1 MFLHLACWNTITTNK
16 MTTIYNPKTLLRL
29 YDASGTYLSTAVVL
43 NNGDVLEVK
52 NSDGKE
58 KGQYA
63 SAESW
68 QETRPDSK
76 LNIDDTNASKI
87 APIRHKD
94 KFGFVDQYGSRW
106 TQWLLNMMYEGTPHL
121 LEKEEVVTAY
131 NNLTNLLAR
140 HSAHICPYTYSK
152 SGRHLKYYE
161 YNLVCDS
168 TAWCGLPVYW
178 KGAPPVGDVEI
189 MKGLIDAYKVLYNLV
204 GKDVRAYMKKMSD
217 IAQATSDLKYYNK
230 LSYKTGYRIRRIQR
244 DLECFQTK
252 MIEFNKK
259 IEELKKIINS

>member
-1 MFLHLACWNTITTNK
+1 
-16 MTTIYNPKTLLRL
+16 MTTYAPKTLLRL
-29 YDASGTYLSTAVVL
+29 YKTDNTYVCTAVVL
-43 NNGDVLEVK
+43 NTGQVYEVK
-52 NSDGKE
+52 NSDGVAK
-58 KGQYA
+58 KTYD
-63 SAESW
+63 SYESW
-68 QETRPDSK
+68 KAERGADMEVRADETKSSGSIPGKPDA
-76 LNIDDTNASKI
+76 NGFID
-87 APIRHKD
+87 HC
-94 KFGFVDQYGSRW
+94 GYGY
-106 TQWLLNMMYEGTPHL
+106 TQWLLTIMYEGTPHL